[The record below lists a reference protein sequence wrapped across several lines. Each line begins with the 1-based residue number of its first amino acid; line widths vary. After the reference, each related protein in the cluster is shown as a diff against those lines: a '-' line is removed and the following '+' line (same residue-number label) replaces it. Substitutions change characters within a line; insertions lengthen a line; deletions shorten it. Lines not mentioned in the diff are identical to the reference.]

1 MIRID
6 ELNARHGT
14 TFRAAGAYEGG
25 EFGAVRL
32 LDADGRRFVLKLQP
46 PGLAPAT
53 SAALR
58 PLGYPAPRYVAWG
71 DDYHVQEELPGEPA
85 WRGWGAASPEVMTRL
100 LELNELQEGRAVDD
114 DPSWPDSIVESVVVG
129 YSEYAVVGTLERHSD
144 ESRELIA
151 LCRRAAE
158 RHAGALGGRR
168 DIVHWDY
175 TLANVLVE
183 GGRVSG
189 VIDWGGTRSGDR
201 LFDLAILVYYA
212 RGEAPELERY
222 VVERIGREGLSVYLA
237 HMAVRQSDWSVRHHG
252 VEAGNEVVAYSLGLA
267 REFPVETKL

>member
-1 MIRID
+1 VTRID

-25 EFGAVRL
+25 EFGALQLV
-32 LDADGRRFVLKLQP
+32 DADGRRFVLKLQP

-53 SAALR
+53 TAALR
-58 PLGYPAPRYVAWG
+58 PLGYPVPLYVAWG
-71 DDYHVQEELPGEPA
+71 GDYHVQEELPGEAA

-114 DPSWPDSIVESVVVG
+114 DASWPDSIVESVVVG

-144 ESRELIA
+144 ESRELLD

-158 RHAGALGGRR
+158 RGAEALRGRR

-183 GGRVSG
+183 AGRVSG

-201 LFDLAILVYYA
+201 LFDLATLVYYA

-222 VVERIGREGLSVYLA
+222 VVERIGREGMSVYLA
-237 HMAVRQSDWSVRHHG
+237 HMAVRQSDWSLRHHG
-252 VEAGNEVVAYSLGLA
+252 VEAGDEVVAYSLVFA
-267 REFPVETKL
+267 RDFP